1 MTEVSI
7 IRLTRRLTAKQKFLK
22 RMTGNRNANEKNKL
36 TKGMQLASMTRR
48 KITNNNQ
55 STLRQLTGSLDHNNC
70 SPNRFAKKKLFSR
83 LCQ

>member
-36 TKGMQLASMTRR
+36 TKGNATSKHDSEENHQ
-48 KITNNNQ
+48 Q
-55 STLRQLTGSLDHNNC
+55 
-70 SPNRFAKKKLFSR
+70 
-83 LCQ
+83 